1 MKGQIF
7 IYFCV
12 DIIKKLKFFDC
23 IIIIISQRRWHLI
36 GMSLKVRGKG
46 LQKSILPKTGMTGL
60 VKPHNGSHNIIIIII
75 SQRYQHLID
84 MNLKVRGRGVGVC
97 QRHFV

>member
-46 LQKSILPKTGMTGL
+46 LQKSILPKAGMTGL
-60 VKPHNGSHNIIIIII
+60 VKPYNGSQNIIIII
-75 SQRYQHLID
+75 SQGHQHLID